1 MTTPKSYQNKAA
13 STSEKLTLETHN
25 GDQVEITTELV
36 RKMPSPGAPRKL
48 AIALARDCL
57 TATATGVPTAIWVEQ
72 GGGDN
77 GTWFVYRAGHWHAM
91 GSKQFANGPLAALIE
106 DDRLVYKASDGTD
119 KPFIARARLL
129 SELEGFLMVELGGYL
144 TEDKPGACLKGA
156 PAELEARSGRLI
168 PFANGL
174 YDYVTGEPL
183 PHTPAVFYTHL
194 PAYDYNP
201 DATCPQWEEF
211 ISQTFAHDTN
221 GALALQE
228 YFGYVLS
235 GRIDL
240 QKAFMLI
247 GPPRAG
253 KGVITRVLGE
263 LVGNVAATT
272 LISLARD
279 QFALAP
285 LERAGLI
292 TLADMRGT
300 PSQISACS
308 GVLLEV
314 IAGDPVSIN
323 VKNRPHRQ
331 AVLPGR
337 IFACSNELPE
347 FRDNSQALASRFI
360 YAKLVEGHL
369 GKEDPTL
376 AARLLA
382 ELPGIAQWALQG
394 LRRLNEQGRF
404 TTPDTMAELK
414 EEALAT
420 TSPMLTFLEDTYEI
434 TGVVDDTLPVSEVQA
449 AYRQWEEDTGAPR
462 ISRDKLIKR
471 INALAL
477 RGVVAKQTKPTTG
490 PRQRIVTGLKPRISS
505 TAGWARPAFNR

>member
-1 MTTPKSYQNKAA
+1 MTTPRNYQNKAA
-13 STSEKLTLETHN
+13 SVSEELNLATHD
-25 GDQVEITTELV
+25 GKRVTVTTELV
-36 RKMPSPGAPRKL
+36 IKMPSPGAPRKL
-48 AIALARDCL
+48 AIDLARECL
-57 TATATGVPTAIWVEQ
+57 TVTATGVPTAIWVEQ

-129 SELEGFLMVELGGYL
+129 SELEGFLMVELGDYL

-174 YDYVTGEPL
+174 YDYATGEL
-183 PHTPAVFYTHL
+183 LQHTPAVFYTHL
-194 PAYDYNP
+194 PAYDYAP

-253 KGVITRVLGE
+253 KGVITRVLGK

-347 FRDNSQALASRFI
+347 FRDNSQALASWFI

-382 ELPGIAQWALQG
+382 ELPGIAQWSLQG
-394 LRRLNEQGRF
+394 LQRLNEQGRF
-404 TTPDTMAELK
+404 TTPGTMAELK

-434 TGVVDDTLPVSEVQA
+434 TGAVDDTLPVSEVLT
-449 AYRQWEEDTGAPR
+449 AYRQWAEDTGAP
-462 ISRDKLIKR
+462 SVPRDKLIKR

-490 PRQRIVTGLKPRISS
+490 PRQRIVTGLKPRISGN
-505 TAGWARPAFNR
+505 AGWARPAFNR

>member
-1 MTTPKSYQNKAA
+1 MTTPQNYQDKAA
-13 STSEKLTLETHN
+13 SASETLTFVTHD
-25 GDQVEITTELV
+25 GTRAKIATELAL
-36 RKMPSPGAPRKL
+36 PSPGAPRQL
-48 AIALARDCL
+48 AQALASRYL
-57 TATATGVPTAIWVEQ
+57 TDTATGAPTAIWVAQ
-72 GGGDN
+72 GGDN

-91 GSKQFANGPLAALIE
+91 GAKQFANGPLAALIE
-106 DDRLVYKASDGTD
+106 DNGLVYKASDGTGR
-119 KPFIARARLL
+119 PFTARARLL
-129 SELEGFLMVELGGYL
+129 SELEGFLEVRLGDYL
-144 TEDKPGACLKGA
+144 TEDNPGACLKGA
-156 PAELEARSGRLI
+156 PAELKARSGQLI

-174 YDYVTGEPL
+174 YDYVTGELL

-194 PAYDYNP
+194 PAYDY
-201 DATCPQWEEF
+201 DTGATCPQWEVF
-211 ISQTFAHDTN
+211 VSQTFAHDPN

-263 LVGNVAATT
+263 LVGNVAAAT
-272 LISLARD
+272 LIGLARD

-292 TLADMRGT
+292 TLADMRGK
-300 PSQISACS
+300 PSLISACS

-323 VKNRPHRQ
+323 VKNKPHRQ

-360 YAKLVEGHL
+360 YAKLAEGHL

-376 AARLLA
+376 AARLLS
-382 ELPGIAQWALQG
+382 ELPGIAQWALRG
-394 LRRLNEQGRF
+394 LQRLNEQGRF
-404 TTPDTMAELK
+404 TTPDTMAELH
-414 EEALAT
+414 EAALAT
-420 TSPMLTFLEDTYEI
+420 TSPMLTFLEDTYDI
-434 TGVVDDTLPVSEVQA
+434 TGTVDHTLPISEVMA
-449 AYRQWEEDTGAPR
+449 AYRQWAEDTGAPGV
-462 ISRDKLIKR
+462 SRDMLIKR

-477 RGVVAKQTKPTTG
+477 RGVAAKQTKPTTG
-490 PRQRIVTGLKPRISS
+490 PRQRIVTGLQPHTSGN
-505 TAGWARPAFNR
+505 TDWTRPGL

>member
-1 MTTPKSYQNKAA
+1 MTTPQNYQSKAA
-13 STSEKLTLETHN
+13 STSGKFTLVTHN
-25 GDQVEITTELV
+25 GTKVEGETELV
-36 RKMPSPGAPRKL
+36 LPSPGAPRQL
-48 AIALARDCL
+48 AIALARDYL
-57 TATATGVPTAIWVEQ
+57 TVTDTGVPTAIWVEQ

-106 DDRLVYKASDGTD
+106 DNGLVYEASDGTGL
-119 KPFIARARLL
+119 KPFTARARLL
-129 SELEGFLMVELGGYL
+129 AELEGFLMVELGDYL

-174 YDYVTGEPL
+174 YDYVTGEL
-183 PHTPAVFYTHL
+183 LEHTPAVFYTHL
-194 PAYDYNP
+194 PAYDYDP

-235 GRIDL
+235 SRIDL

-253 KGVITRVLGE
+253 KGVITQVLGE

-272 LISLARD
+272 LIGLARD

-376 AARLLA
+376 ATRLLA

-394 LRRLNEQGRF
+394 LQRLNEQGRF

-434 TGVVDDTLPVSEVQA
+434 TGAVDDTLPVSEVQA

-471 INALAL
+471 INALGL
-477 RGVVAKQTKPTTG
+477 RGVAAKQTKPTTG
-490 PRQRIVTGLKPRISS
+490 PRQRIVTGLKPRISG
-505 TAGWARPAFNR
+505 TAGWTRPAFNR

>member
-1 MTTPKSYQNKAA
+1 MTTPKSYQSKAA
-13 STSEKLTLETHN
+13 STSGTFTLVTHD
-25 GDQVEITTELV
+25 GTRVEGTTELA
-36 RKMPSPGAPRKL
+36 MPSPGAPRQL
-48 AIALARDCL
+48 AIALVRRYL
-57 TATATGVPTAIWVEQ
+57 TVTATGVPTAIWVEQ

-106 DDRLVYKASDGTD
+106 DNGLVYKASDGTGL
-119 KPFIARARLL
+119 KPFTARARLL
-129 SELEGFLMVELGGYL
+129 SELEGFLMVELGDYL

-174 YDYVTGEPL
+174 YDYVTGELL

-194 PAYDYNP
+194 PAYGYDP

-376 AARLLA
+376 AARLLE

-434 TGVVDDTLPVSEVQA
+434 TGAADDTLPVSEVHA
-449 AYRQWEEDTGAPR
+449 AYRQWAEDTGAPR
-462 ISRDKLIKR
+462 VPRDKLIKR

-490 PRQRIVTGLKPRISS
+490 PRQRIVTGLKPRISGN
-505 TAGWARPAFNR
+505 AGWTRPGL